1 MRALCY
7 SAYILVSLLNDIT
20 AHTNTSWHCILSI
33 KYTELDEY
41 HGCFYEDGPEAC
53 EKEIDDRRDLADVL
67 LLQSELQHR

>member
-1 MRALCY
+1 MTLH
-7 SAYILVSLLNDIT
+7 IID
-20 AHTNTSWHCILSI
+20 
-33 KYTELDEY
+33 KKQELDEY